1 MCTGLTLRVNFNIKV
16 HQIVIK
22 DIVTRKTLEQVGG
35 NFVQHCNIIGL
46 ILYGSTDRSMRA

>member
-22 DIVTRKTLEQVGG
+22 DIVTRKTLEQVG